1 MSLQI
6 SEIGVRL
13 AVCDPSDKHPA
24 ANSDPTAIAEGG
36 LMTPV
41 QREDIVKE
49 CVRVVLQTLRM
60 MEAR

>member
-13 AVCDPSDKHPA
+13 AVCDPGEKRA
-24 ANSDPTAIAEGG
+24 AAMDGLPTAAGIGH
-36 LMTPV
+36 MTPA
-41 QREDIVKE
+41 QREDIVNE

-60 MEAR
+60 LEAR